1 MATLEAIREALFPDA
16 AVVSDPSPAQRVTDI
31 GWVRV
36 VRARVPALDVL
47 EPADLVIVP
56 AAALGVVAPTSL
68 LRRDLVATAAG
79 TRVAALLLV
88 ETPGNGSDPALA
100 EVAALAAE
108 MAVPA
113 YRLPPAEPG
122 TLERSLIGYLVDRRG
137 ELERQ
142 AAVLDARLAR
152 LALDGR
158 GLDELVG
165 AIAGFL
171 RRPVALEGR
180 RGEPIAVHAPSD
192 VPDAAEGAAAVTV
205 YLGRPSAAPDHVT
218 LPAAPGETGN
228 AGRLVLLGERPVVE
242 ADRVVAER
250 IAPLLALELTR
261 DADVRRARDAAL
273 RSEPLP
279 SEGPP
284 WVVLIAR
291 QVIAGDHDSASREE
305 TRRELALR
313 FPRRR
318 LSLRGTSES
327 LELRVVAAPEADDP
341 RGVVIADRV
350 AAFLGRPVAVSRP
363 FVEPGDRPAA
373 EASARAALEAAEA
386 LGTPERV
393 VRADRLA
400 AYRLLGNLHNVPD
413 GPGQARALLEPVL
426 GGRPAAVAERL
437 ATLRAVVAH
446 GATGDAAAALGVH
459 RNTLAYRVRRIE
471 AATGWD
477 LANPDL
483 RLALAVALR
492 LVQSAQD

>member
-1 MATLEAIREALFPDA
+1 MATLEAIRAALFPDA
-16 AVVSDPSPAQRVTDI
+16 VAVSDASEAQRTTDVA
-31 GWVRV
+31 WVRV

-47 EPADLVIVP
+47 EPADLVVVP
-56 AAALGVVAPTSL
+56 AAALGVVAPTSHQ
-68 LRRDLVATAAG
+68 RRDLVTTAAA

-88 ETPGNGSDPALA
+88 EAPDDGADPALA
-100 EVAALAAE
+100 ELGALARDAGL
-108 MAVPA
+108 PA
-113 YRLPPAEPG
+113 YRLAPTEPG

-142 AAVLDARLAR
+142 AAMLDARLAR

-158 GLDELVG
+158 GLDELVA

-180 RGEPIAVHAPSD
+180 RGDPLAAHAPSD
-192 VPDAAEGAAAVTV
+192 VPDAAEGAAALAA
-205 YLGRPSAAPDHVT
+205 YLRRPSSATDHVA

-228 AGRLVLLGERPVVE
+228 AGRLVLLGERPVAE

-284 WVVLIAR
+284 WVVLLAR
-291 QVIAGDHDSASREE
+291 QVVAGDRDAASREE

-318 LSLRGTSES
+318 LSLRGSSES
-327 LELRVVAAPEADDP
+327 LELRLVAAPEPDDP

-350 AAFLGRPVAVSRP
+350 ATFLGRPVAVSRP

-386 LGTPERV
+386 LGTPDRI

-413 GPGQARALLEPVL
+413 GPGQARALLEPIL
-426 GGRPAAVAERL
+426 GGRPATVAERL

-446 GATGDAAAALGVH
+446 GATGDAAAALGIH

-477 LANPDL
+477 LADADL

-492 LVQSAQD
+492 LVQSAQA

>member
-1 MATLEAIREALFPDA
+1 MATLEAISGALFPNA
-16 AVVSDPSPAQRVTDI
+16 VVVSDPSPVQRSTDVT
-31 GWVRV
+31 WVRV

-47 EPADLVIVP
+47 EPGDLVIVP
-56 AAALGVVAPTSL
+56 AAALGVVTPTTL
-68 LRRDLVATAAG
+68 QRRDLVTTAASS
-79 TRVAALLLV
+79 RVAALLLV
-88 ETPGNGSDPALA
+88 EAPGDGADSALA
-100 EVAALAAE
+100 EVAELARGAGI
-108 MAVPA
+108 AA
-113 YRLPPAEPG
+113 YRLPPTEPG

-152 LALDGR
+152 LALEGR
-158 GLDELVG
+158 GLDELVA
-165 AIAGFL
+165 AIAAFL

-180 RGEPIAVHAPSD
+180 RGDPIAAHAPSD
-192 VPDAAEGAAAVTV
+192 VPDAAEGAAALAA
-205 YLGRPSAAPDHVT
+205 YLGRPSTATAYVA
-218 LPAAPGETGN
+218 LPAAPGEPGN
-228 AGRLVLLGERPVVE
+228 AGRLVLLGERPVAE
-242 ADRVVAER
+242 ADRLVAER

-261 DADVRRARDAAL
+261 DADVRHARDAAL

-284 WVVLIAR
+284 WVVLLAR
-291 QVIAGDHDSASREE
+291 QVVPGERDGSSREE

-327 LELRVVAAPEADDP
+327 LELRLVAAPEPDDP
-341 RGVVIADRV
+341 RGIVIADRV

-363 FVEPGDRPAA
+363 FVEPFDRPAA

-386 LGTPERV
+386 LAVPERV

-413 GPGQARALLEPVL
+413 GAGQARALLEPIL
-426 GGRPAAVAERL
+426 GGRPAAVAGRL

-446 GATGDAAAALGVH
+446 GATGEAAAALGIH

-477 LANPDL
+477 LADPEL

-492 LVQSAQD
+492 LVQTAQA